1 MLQGFY
7 NLDGIRTLYVSELLM
22 IDPNQI
28 VNKEYFADLDLFE
41 FVFTIGGDAEEDTA
55 VFVWGKNEIGQLVTA
70 HRLIYSELEEV
81 MVVL

>member
-22 IDPNQI
+22 INPNQI

-55 VFVWGKNEIGQLVTA
+55 VSVWGKNEIGQLVTA

-81 MVVL
+81 MVIL